1 MKQLPKL
8 ELEITEES
16 QDAETVRKT
25 YEEFEKQCFKRLIQ
39 ETSDLFQDVDKL
51 VQAIQQRIDSIHQT
65 LDKTD

>member
-39 ETSDLFQDVDKL
+39 ETSDLF
-51 VQAIQQRIDSIHQT
+51 
-65 LDKTD
+65 